1 VAIGPEGRRAR
12 ARIAITTR
20 HHPDR
25 PVLVEDDRRRLK
37 ADALE
42 QHIRELVDTDPPL
55 TLQQRDWLAAL
66 LLSGGDAA

>member
-1 VAIGPEGRRAR
+1 MPIGPEGRRAR
-12 ARIAITTR
+12 ARIAINTR

-25 PVLVEDDRRRLK
+25 PELVTDDRRQLK

-55 TLQQRDWLAAL
+55 TAQQRTDLAAL
-66 LLSGGDAA
+66 LLPGGDAA